1 MSGLLLPLVL
11 VLRVLSR
18 GRSKLAVRLRRSW
31 CILVASLWQALV
43 LQRCSLCFDESVLNW
58 PNDFGWE
65 DRTLVK
71 GARHGLFPSLEHA
84 FHGSAYAAV
93 DQSVGVHECAVQAF
107 AEIDSVG
114 SANVLHN
121 RVQDVKCGQ
130 FLRRRC
136 LLLLSVSRST
146 IRSGKSA
153 EMHVVLRSIIHELE
167 DLNLTVLMCVSSVF
181 EMT

>member
-1 MSGLLLPLVL
+1 MSRLLLSLVL
-11 VLRVLSR
+11 MLPVLSR
-18 GRSKLAVRLRRSW
+18 GWSKLAIWLRWRW
-31 CILVASLWQALV
+31 CVLVTSLWQALV
-43 LQRCSLCFDESVLNW
+43 LQRCCLCFDECVLNR

-65 DRTLVK
+65 DRALVH
-71 GARHGLFPSLEHA
+71 GARHGFFPSLEHA

-93 DQSVGVHECAVQAF
+93 DKSVCVHECAVQAF
-107 AEIDSVG
+107 AKIDRVG

-136 LLLLSVSRST
+136 LLLLSVSVYN
-146 IRSGKSA
+146 RSGKSA
-153 EMHVVLRSIIHELE
+153 GMHVVLHRRIPKLI
-167 DLNLTVLMCVSSVF
+167 DWNLTVLICVSSVF